1 MTQPMYAQPPMPM
14 YLPRVQRNL
23 QTLGILWC
31 VLGVYRVI
39 SGLIGVIFLRAFTT
53 HNFGNDAWIFGGRFH
68 GAFPPMW
75 MAGLWPMIA
84 FATVFAAAVALVAGY
99 GLLNRRP
106 WGRIVAIV
114 AAILALIKFPLG
126 TALGIYTLWVLAPGA
141 SGLEYDALADRSW
154 QLAIRRGMFA
164 AIKDLRDGHIFS
176 HSLDLSVGTK
186 HPSSCED

>member
-1 MTQPMYAQPPMPM
+1 MAQPMYVQQPMPM
-14 YLPRVQRNL
+14 YPPRVQRNL

-39 SGLIGVIFLRAFTT
+39 SGLIGIIFLRAFTT
-53 HNFGNDAWIFGGRFH
+53 HNFGNDAWMFGGRFH
-68 GAFPPMW
+68 GPFPMW

-84 FATVFAAAVALVAGY
+84 FATVFTAGLALVAGV

-106 WGRIVAIV
+106 WGRIVAII

-141 SGLEYDALADRSW
+141 SGLEYDAIADRS
-154 QLAIRRGMFA
+154 
-164 AIKDLRDGHIFS
+164 
-176 HSLDLSVGTK
+176 
-186 HPSSCED
+186 